1 MENQIDNEATKQL
14 WHDIVAFSAIKD
26 EPNAVLNQR
35 RLAFEKYEALPLP
48 KIAKVNFNRW
58 PLFDTTIQSAEEA
71 VGQMLADDFINSEAK
86 ARIVQYGTQTLLT
99 ELPQQLIEQ
108 GVILTDIFTA
118 MQEYPQL
125 FTANFMTKAVSAEEN
140 KATAYHAAFMNN
152 GIFVYVPDNVTLAEP
167 IQAIIYQNSTVTQAF
182 NHHVLIVGGSNS
194 HFSYVET
201 YATKGSEKNSANIV
215 TEIIAGDG
223 AAIKYS
229 AIDQLGKNTHAVIT
243 RRGDFGR
250 DAMIDWAIGLLNDGN
265 IIADFDTDLKGQG
278 SHSEIKVVGLA
289 SGRQVQGVN
298 TRVTNYAKNTI
309 GHIMQKGVILDRGT
323 LTFNGIGHIIK
334 GAKGSDAQ
342 QESRILMF
350 TDQGRG
356 DANPILLID
365 DNDVTAGHAA
375 SVGRVDPDELYY
387 LMSRGIAEREAQRLV
402 IRGFLGSVIAAV
414 PVAQMRQDLIETI
427 DRKLM
432 TIDSA
437 N

>member
-1 MENQIDNEATKQL
+1 MENQNQNKEQIWQ
-14 WHDIVAFSAIKD
+14 DIAAFSAINE
-26 EPNAVLNQR
+26 EPESVLAKR
-35 RLAFEKYEALPLP
+35 RAAFEQYETLPLP
-48 KIAKVNFNRW
+48 AIAKVNFKRW
-58 PLFDTTIQSAEEA
+58 SLYDTTIQSPEEA
-71 VGQMLADDFINSEAK
+71 SGQMLALDFLQGEPQ
-86 ARIVQYGTQTLLT
+86 ARIVQYGTQTLLE
-99 ELPQQLIEQ
+99 ELPQALIDQ

-118 MQEYPQL
+118 MRDHREL
-125 FTANFMTKAVSAEEN
+125 FEANFMTKAVFADEN
-140 KATAYHAAFMNN
+140 KVTAYHAAFMNN
-152 GIFVYVPDNVTLAEP
+152 GIFVYVPDNVSLAEP
-167 IQAIIYQNSTVTQAF
+167 LQAIIYQNSTVNQAF
-182 NHHVLIVGGSNS
+182 NHHVLIVGGANS

-201 YATKGSEKNSANIV
+201 YATKGDVKNSANIV

-223 AAIKYS
+223 AVIKYS
-229 AIDQLGKNTHAVIT
+229 AIDQLGANTEAAIT
-243 RRGDFGR
+243 RRGDFGK
-250 DAMIDWAIGLLNDGN
+250 DALIDWAIGLLNDGN

-278 SHSEIKVVGLA
+278 SHSEIKVVGLSA
-289 SGRQVQGVN
+289 GRQVQGVN

-309 GHIMQKGVILDRGT
+309 GHILQKGVILDRAT

-350 TDQGRG
+350 SDEGRG

-375 SVGRVDPDELYY
+375 SVGRVDPEELYY

-402 IRGFLGSVIAAV
+402 IRGFLGSVITAI
-414 PVAQMRQDLIETI
+414 PVEQMRKDLIQTI

-432 TIDSA
+432 SIDTT